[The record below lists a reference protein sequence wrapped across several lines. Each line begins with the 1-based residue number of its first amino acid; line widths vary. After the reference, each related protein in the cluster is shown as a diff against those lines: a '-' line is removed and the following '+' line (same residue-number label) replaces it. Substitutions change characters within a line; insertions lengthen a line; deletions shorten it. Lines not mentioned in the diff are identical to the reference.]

1 MTQGDSMTT
10 EARETLK
17 EEPSRPDALDRFRR
31 WTTIALV
38 VAVLG
43 WLAYAVVRGFR
54 ETAEELRDFNWLLY
68 IPVLSLT
75 LVNYTLRFFKWHYLL
90 ARIGVRIPVVTNAWV
105 FTSGLAMVISPAKAG
120 ELVKPYLIRV
130 LAKVPMSKT
139 VPVLIAERLTDG
151 LAVIILAAIGVGS
164 YYSEGTKL
172 IYTTLLVIV
181 AIWGLF
187 SIKQLAIA
195 CIRVFGRLPGTG
207 SLAAR
212 LEVAYAATRECLA
225 PIPFALMLTLSLVAW
240 WAECIG
246 YWIIFIG
253 LDVDTSVAI
262 STFLYSFATLF
273 GAPSP
278 GGMGMA
284 DVALAEGALSLI
296 ANLEPGKAIAA
307 SLLVRL
313 ATLWLGVI
321 LGAVALLRIET
332 VIQNHRNTLALEEER
347 CS

>member
-1 MTQGDSMTT
+1 M
-10 EARETLK
+10 
-17 EEPSRPDALDRFRR
+17 
-31 WTTIALV
+31 
-38 VAVLG
+38 
-43 WLAYAVVRGFR
+43 
-54 ETAEELRDFNWLLY
+54 
-68 IPVLSLT
+68 
-75 LVNYTLRFFKWHYLL
+75 
-90 ARIGVRIPVVTNAWV
+90 
-105 FTSGLAMVISPAKAG
+105 
-120 ELVKPYLIRV
+120 
-130 LAKVPMSKT
+130 
-139 VPVLIAERLTDG
+139 
-151 LAVIILAAIGVGS
+151 
-164 YYSEGTKL
+164 
-172 IYTTLLVIV
+172 LVIV

-187 SIKQLAIA
+187 SIKPLAIA
-195 CIRVFGRLPGTG
+195 CIKVFGRLPGTG

-225 PIPFALMLTLSLVAW
+225 PIPFALMLILSLVAW

-284 DVALAEGALSLI
+284 DVALAEGALNLI

-332 VIQNHRNTLALEEER
+332 VIQNHRDTLAQEEGR